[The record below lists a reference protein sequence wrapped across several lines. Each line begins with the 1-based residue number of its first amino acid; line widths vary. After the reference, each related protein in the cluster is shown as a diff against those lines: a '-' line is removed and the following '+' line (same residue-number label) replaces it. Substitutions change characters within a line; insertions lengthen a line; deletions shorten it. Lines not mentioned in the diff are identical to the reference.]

1 MDLPPPPPQLPPREG
16 GLPYPPTPPQEKSDL
31 PPKGPGSP
39 GIILPRIA
47 ARIIDFLITTIPF
60 GILAQPYVKT
70 TGKTQSFDG
79 PAWLVVASLI
89 TPLVYE
95 ILMTAWHGQTI
106 GKMALRLQVV
116 RYRDGGHV
124 NLQASAIRAIGAGG
138 ADADRVR
145 RPAPA
150 VHRAGHVPD
159 LPHRGDRPDLPRLG
173 RQGRRHDRAPY
184 EVMGTR

>member
-16 GLPYPPTPPQEKSDL
+16 GLPYPPTPPLEKSDL

-124 NLQASAIRAIGAGG
+124 NLQASAIRAIVPVVPTLVAY
-138 ADADRVR
+138 
-145 RPAPA
+145 A
-150 VHRAGHVPD
+150 VPPLRFIGLGTYLIYLTAVIDPIY
-159 LPHRGDRPDLPRLG
+159 RGWGDKAAATIVLR
-173 RQGRRHDRAPY
+173 
-184 EVMGTR
+184 TK